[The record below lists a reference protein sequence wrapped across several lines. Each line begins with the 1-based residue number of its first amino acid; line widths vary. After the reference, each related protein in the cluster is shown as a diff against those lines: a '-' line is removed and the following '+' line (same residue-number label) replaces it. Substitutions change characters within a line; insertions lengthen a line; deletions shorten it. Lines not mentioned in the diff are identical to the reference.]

1 MGCILKFLLFIFIL
15 GFIGV
20 VRFWWTIRTLVHNAR
35 EQARQQQQGGQHDN
49 FKSTSNASSANT
61 TSSTNTASSASHKKV
76 FADNEG
82 EYVEFE
88 EVKD

>member
-20 VRFWWTIRTLVHNAR
+20 IRFWWIIRTLVQRAR
-35 EQARQQQQGGQHDN
+35 EQDRQQQQTDQQDN
-49 FKSTSNASSANT
+49 FKSTD
-61 TSSTNTASSASHKKV
+61 TASSTPHKKV

-88 EVKD
+88 EIKD